1 MEASPGGL
9 MQSSSSPSLPPLATT
24 SQPPPGAAAAHSRAA
39 NRAAGEANKRTA
51 FLSGLINEDLKSLT
65 TWHGQRPAHEQKRF
79 LRSVDS
85 LYKAFD
91 VASGGGE
98 QKLKAKP
105 TEAERVAAIQ
115 AAQEAAMA
123 SAAAMQRAAEEDPL
137 SGPPRSPR
145 ALATVAS
152 EPNLVPAQPIEVFE
166 QKKRQSMKKQR
177 DPTAEDPNSLAMW
190 LEGGSVTTQ
199 TTASTAVSRRTR
211 FSELSLTSYGGS
223 SICSE
228 PGTMQQSQFRQH
240 KRAYAANKNNW
251 TAINQHEA
259 GYLKDGVPHYNWPDS
274 ERLQTSFQDQFGSR
288 PLGQNIHKKMYENVL
303 QGSQHQFVSRFLET
317 APPEQRD
324 QFTGMVRSLQA
335 MRKVKARGADGE
347 KVQHERETYNLEE
360 NARLWRPPLQQPVF
374 DTSEVNLSRV
384 PLGSMKQTTKKA
396 LPPSSPPPHTMQ
408 VPVPPSPTVSGLGS
422 LPLTRLSTPLVI
434 SEVGN

>member
-1 MEASPGGL
+1 VQSR
-9 MQSSSSPSLPPLATT
+9 SSSSLPQI
-24 SQPPPGAAAAHSRAA
+24 SQAPPGAAAAHSRAA
-39 NRAAGEANKRTA
+39 NKAASEVGKRNQ
-51 FLSGLINEDLKSLT
+51 FLSGLINEDLKTLT
-65 TWHGQRPAHEQKRF
+65 TWHGRRPPHEQKRF

-91 VASGGGE
+91 AASGGE
-98 QKLKAKP
+98 QKAKARP
-105 TEAERVAAIQ
+105 SEAEKAAAAQ
-115 AAQEAAMA
+115 AAQEAARA
-123 SAAAMQRAAEEDPL
+123 AAAAMQRAAEEDPL

-145 ALATVAS
+145 ALASSSS
-152 EPNLVPAQPIEVFE
+152 EPNMVPAQPIEVFE
-166 QKKRQSMKKQR
+166 QKKRQGLKKQR
-177 DPTAEDPNSLAMW
+177 DPTAEDGNSLELW

-211 FSELSLTSYGGS
+211 FSDLSLTSYGGS

-240 KRAYAANKNNW
+240 KRAYACNKNNW

-288 PLGQNIHKKMYENVL
+288 PLGQNIHQNMYTNVL
-303 QGSQHQFVSRFLET
+303 QGSQHEFVSRFLET
-317 APPEQRD
+317 APPEQRE

-335 MRKVKARGADGE
+335 MKKVRDRQ
-347 KVQHERETYNLEE
+347 KVQHEREAYDLQE

-374 DTSEVNLSRV
+374 DTSEINLSRV
-384 PLGSMKQTTKKA
+384 PLGSMQSTTKKV
-396 LPPSSPPPHTMQ
+396 LPPSSPSPHTMQ
-408 VPVPPSPTVSGLGS
+408 PQPPPSPSVSGLGS

-434 SEVGN
+434 SEFGN